1 MEHQAPPPS
10 SRPPHTSRG
19 RDRLLATTPAVS
31 DNNKQGKRPGSK
43 PGPFQRGPRAGSC
56 PVRLETD
63 HPPSE
68 TAPVPARRLR
78 AYVWAKTSPA
88 RSRLPNAAL
97 RWTLEALAVNHLPM
111 NAITAALGVGVEHRE
126 RHAPGRR
133 QTTAHRPTRPP
144 RRRDSHRHGGARVAS
159 HRIAPGLVEDVG
171 PRVEAWLRIG
181 APIADVRLRRLL
193 CAGPHGRR
201 RRVRPERVATR
212 RGLRRVVRRSARSN
226 RPQRGTGRL
235 GRCRGLWRPRRRVS
249 RWTAR

>member
-1 MEHQAPPPS
+1 MPRPTGDRPS
-10 SRPPHTSRG
+10 SGRDCAGTSTTAASIRVGQDLTSTFPPAQRGLAVDSRG
-19 RDRLLATTPAVS
+19 PGGQPPADERDHGR
-31 DNNKQGKRPGSK
+31 
-43 PGPFQRGPRAGSC
+43 
-56 PVRLETD
+56 
-63 HPPSE
+63 
-68 TAPVPARRLR
+68 ARRGR
-78 AYVWAKTSPA
+78 
-88 RSRLPNAAL
+88 
-97 RWTLEALAVNHLPM
+97 
-111 NAITAALGVGVEHRE
+111 G
-126 RHAPGRR
+126 APR
-133 QTTAHRPTRPP
+133 TTRPRP
-144 RRRDSHRHGGARVAS
+144 KTDDCSSTNSAASRRRDSHRHGRARVAS

-226 RPQRGTGRL
+226 RPRRGTGRL